1 MPAGLDQKG
10 DAELQQGDQCGGV
23 SLMRSEMKLR
33 GIGLLLC
40 VLGLFAVPAAARAQT
55 AVPAGDIIDKLA
67 AGGDTTPDVDVAA
80 LKQQAAD
87 RVKAKADA
95 AQVKRPLIAPQ
106 LLKLTQLR
114 FDVLFDPDSSLI
126 RPGSYG
132 MIGSLADALTDP
144 RLQPYRFLI
153 VDHTESGGRRDFNLT
168 LSQRRADSI
177 RDVLVTTFKISGKRL
192 LALGLGE
199 EQLQDGNRPTAPV
212 NARVQIIAFGTPEIA
227 EPKPA
232 TPATAA
238 QKGAAAAKKKKR

>member
-1 MPAGLDQKG
+1 
-10 DAELQQGDQCGGV
+10 
-23 SLMRSEMKLR
+23 MRSGMRLR
-33 GIGLLLC
+33 TIGL
-40 VLGLFAVPAAARAQT
+40 VLGALAVLAVPGYAQT
-55 AVPAGDIIDKLA
+55 AIPAGDIIDKLA
-67 AGGDTTPDVDVAA
+67 AADDTTPDVDVAA

-106 LLKLTQLR
+106 LVKLTQLR

-144 RLQPYRFLI
+144 KLQPYRFLI
-153 VDHTESGGRRDFNLT
+153 VDHTESGGRRDFNLA

-177 RDVLVTTFKISGKRL
+177 RDVLVSTFKISGKRL
-192 LALGLGE
+192 VALGLGE
-199 EQLQDGNRPTAPV
+199 EQLQDANKPAAPV
-212 NARVQIIAFGTPEIA
+212 NARAQIIAFGKPDVV

-232 TPATAA
+232 AP
-238 QKGAAAAKKKKR
+238 AAAKKGAAPAKKKR

>member
-1 MPAGLDQKG
+1 
-10 DAELQQGDQCGGV
+10 
-23 SLMRSEMKLR
+23 MRPGMKLR
-33 GIGLLLC
+33 DIGLLLGA
-40 VLGLFAVPAAARAQT
+40 LATFAVPVAGRAQT
-55 AVPAGDIIDKLA
+55 AVPASDIIDRLA

-95 AQVKRPLIAPQ
+95 QQVKRPLIAPQ
-106 LLKLTQLR
+106 LVKLTQLR

-144 RLQPYRFLI
+144 KLQPYKFLI

-192 LALGLGE
+192 VALGLGE
-199 EQLQDGNRPTAPV
+199 EQLQDGNRPTAAV
-212 NARVQIIAFGTPEIA
+212 NARVQIIAFGKPEVA

-232 TPATAA
+232 AP
-238 QKGAAAAKKKKR
+238 AAAKKGAPAAKKKR